1 MAEKYEV
8 NFSLSKPGLLN
19 LVSFSLLISILLILL
34 TTVSSNSWMT
44 ASDNGE
50 DLLWGLSEFE
60 ESEKYTSTMVG
71 YGSDECPDQVS
82 CDDAGGAGITGLIFI
97 WIAIAAVVGSLVILC
112 LNNLGLYKSNYA
124 FVLSFTAGGLAI
136 VGAIVWSIM
145 FPEINELEE
154 DGLGLGSAF
163 YLTIIAGLLSVGA
176 GFSLLKSPETE
187 EPIWMPLRRTF
198 SEIKNSDQGNLD
210 LTSIGLV
217 LGAVLVLF
225 VSLFTTSWMTGS
237 EDDTSY
243 YFGLYGMGYRV
254 EAEEFT
260 FTGDYSEPDAGEIV
274 EDAGS
279 AGTAGAIFLWIAA
292 IVATASLILLCLN
305 NIGVYTSKYGMIAA
319 FASGGLAIL
328 GAVIWLIMF
337 SKTSFFEVVDLSPGI
352 SFYLAI
358 IGGLSCIGAG
368 ACDLMSDRK
377 QKV

>member
-1 MAEKYEV
+1 
-8 NFSLSKPGLLN
+8 
-19 LVSFSLLISILLILL
+19 
-34 TTVSSNSWMT
+34 
-44 ASDNGE
+44 
-50 DLLWGLSEFE
+50 
-60 ESEKYTSTMVG
+60 
-71 YGSDECPDQVS
+71 
-82 CDDAGGAGITGLIFI
+82 
-97 WIAIAAVVGSLVILC
+97 
-112 LNNLGLYKSNYA
+112 
-124 FVLSFTAGGLAI
+124 
-136 VGAIVWSIM
+136 
-145 FPEINELEE
+145 
-154 DGLGLGSAF
+154 
-163 YLTIIAGLLSVGA
+163 
-176 GFSLLKSPETE
+176 
-187 EPIWMPLRRTF
+187 MPLRRTF

-292 IVATASLILLCLN
+292 IVSTASLILLCLN

-328 GAVIWLIMF
+328 GAIIWLIMF
-337 SKTSFFEVVDLSPGI
+337 SVPFEDVDFSPGI

-368 ACDLMSDRK
+368 VCNLMSSRK
-377 QKV
+377 QSV